1 MIIFS
6 ERINGMY
13 RDVRGAIAEKNKSVV
28 HDLLRGGWLDTSFE
42 QPGLGR

>member
-13 RDVRGAIAEKNKSVV
+13 RDVRKAINEKDKKIVQ
-28 HDLLRGGWLDTSFE
+28 DLVQLNFH
-42 QPGLGR
+42 